1 MATTVTLRPM
11 STTETNRIY
20 VFDFTGDLLTSGSI
34 TSASAAHTPPSG
46 AAATPVVVV
55 DSPLVYVT
63 LPAVTVTGRHVLECR
78 ATVDNTGTLATEVLS
93 IRGDLKVE
101 Y

>member
-20 VFDFTGDLLTSGSI
+20 VFDYTGDLLTGATI
-34 TSASAAHTPPSG
+34 TGATATHTPPSG
-46 AAATPVVVV
+46 SAATPVVVV

-63 LPAVTVTGRHVLECR
+63 LPAVTVTGRHVLECL
-78 ATVDNTGTLATEVLS
+78 ATSDNTGTLATEVLS
-93 IRGDLKVE
+93 IRGELRVE